1 MLNLSL
7 SDLSFGYNNINILHL
22 FFMRQSF
29 YAVVII
35 IIESLQNNVTA
46 TVLSKQVQ
54 KKVVFDLKI
63 LIN

>member
-1 MLNLSL
+1 
-7 SDLSFGYNNINILHL
+7 
-22 FFMRQSF
+22 MRQSF

-46 TVLSKQVQ
+46 TVLSNQVQ

>member
-1 MLNLSL
+1 
-7 SDLSFGYNNINILHL
+7 
-22 FFMRQSF
+22 MRQSF